1 MANLPDPPYPWQVFV
16 PRKPVAK
23 ATNTAISGF
32 WIYAIREGQKNL
44 DKVLKLSQQNIPQ
57 SILRIL
63 GRQGIMELK
72 KKRERGVTVSKLW
85 KLVPKQAKK
94 LLRETPIER
103 DD

>member
-1 MANLPDPPYPWQVFV
+1 
-16 PRKPVAK
+16 
-23 ATNTAISGF
+23 
-32 WIYAIREGQKNL
+32 
-44 DKVLKLSQQNIPQ
+44 LKLSLQNIPQ
-57 SILRIL
+57 SILRVL

>member
-1 MANLPDPPYPWQVFV
+1 
-16 PRKPVAK
+16 
-23 ATNTAISGF
+23 
-32 WIYAIREGQKNL
+32 
-44 DKVLKLSQQNIPQ
+44 
-57 SILRIL
+57 
-63 GRQGIMELK
+63 MELK

>member
-1 MANLPDPPYPWQVFV
+1 
-16 PRKPVAK
+16 
-23 ATNTAISGF
+23 
-32 WIYAIREGQKNL
+32 
-44 DKVLKLSQQNIPQ
+44 VLKLSLQNIPQ
-57 SILRIL
+57 SILRVL

>member
-1 MANLPDPPYPWQVFV
+1 M
-16 PRKPVAK
+16 
-23 ATNTAISGF
+23 
-32 WIYAIREGQKNL
+32 
-44 DKVLKLSQQNIPQ
+44 LKLSLQNIPQ